1 MMTQS
6 LGFFL
11 TASVAINV
19 FLLATM
25 EFPSSR
31 SALVEQKALLE
42 SCPISEGDRHLYQ
55 ALGLSS
61 DQLAKVQP
69 LAGTFHDRLQ
79 KLQKDMVSART
90 RLVKLLAHDNVDHV
104 KTEELRKEMAFIQD
118 EIQKEVISHLL
129 ELKEVLDPGQ
139 RERFF
144 ALVEQT
150 TATSP

>member
-1 MMTQS
+1 
-6 LGFFL
+6 
-11 TASVAINV
+11 
-19 FLLATM
+19 
-25 EFPSSR
+25 
-31 SALVEQKALLE
+31 
-42 SCPISEGDRHLYQ
+42 
-55 ALGLSS
+55 
-61 DQLAKVQP
+61 LAKVQP